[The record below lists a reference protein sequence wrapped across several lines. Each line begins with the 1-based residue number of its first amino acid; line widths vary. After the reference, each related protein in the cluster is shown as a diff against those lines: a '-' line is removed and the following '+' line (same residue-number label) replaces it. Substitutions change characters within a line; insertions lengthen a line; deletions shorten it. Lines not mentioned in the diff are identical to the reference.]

1 MAGEE
6 AGVTGIQAPSCCGT
20 SRRWLLSTNCTLSV
34 PETEPPD
41 CYQYRDRR
49 TADCFECKVLQ
60 DVMAHYPPASS
71 LEHFAPIL
79 VMGIFVYNSQMRLEI
94 LANLISPARI
104 DVHF

>member
-1 MAGEE
+1 
-6 AGVTGIQAPSCCGT
+6 
-20 SRRWLLSTNCTLSV
+20 
-34 PETEPPD
+34 
-41 CYQYRDRR
+41 
-49 TADCFECKVLQ
+49 
-60 DVMAHYPPASS
+60 MAHYPPASS